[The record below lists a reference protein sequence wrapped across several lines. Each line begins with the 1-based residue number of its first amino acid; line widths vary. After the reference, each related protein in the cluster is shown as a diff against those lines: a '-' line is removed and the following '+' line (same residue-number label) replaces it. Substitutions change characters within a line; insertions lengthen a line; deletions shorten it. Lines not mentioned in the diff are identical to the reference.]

1 MTRNKT
7 GMPNGS
13 HKPDCWPALLGPFNM
28 GIIMVM
34 KSRFGKVIS
43 AALAATAMIAAA
55 TPANAALIFNFTFL
69 GSSTAQANQ
78 AFIDAGNRWSAL
90 FTDNVTI
97 NLTVGTASLGTG
109 ILASTG
115 SARFLTSY
123 AATAAALTSDSTSAN
138 DATAVANLTP
148 GSSFGMLINRTSD
161 NPNGSGSA
169 TAYLDNNGS
178 ANNSQIRMT
187 SANAK
192 ALGFASAGSV
202 VGNCA
207 VACDG
212 SITFGNA
219 FTWDYDPTNGIT
231 AGAYDFVGIATHE
244 IGHALGFI
252 SGVDILDINSP
263 NPTTPGPFAAD
274 QFTYVNTLDLFRYSA
289 ASTAAAGGAVI
300 DWTASTTAK
309 YFSIDRG
316 VTVGPGFSTGRT
328 FGDGQQASHWKDSLG
343 LGIMD
348 PTASQGELLAIS
360 ANDIKAFDVIGWNL
374 RQAVPAVPE
383 PSTWAMMLAGFG
395 LVGLARRRRPVQ
407 VASAV

>member
-1 MTRNKT
+1 MWDKDQTSDWHIQRVDDYSACIAGVAT
-7 GMPNGS
+7 
-13 HKPDCWPALLGPFNM
+13 M
-28 GIIMVM
+28 GIIMM
-34 KSRFGKVIS
+34 KKSRFGKIVRS
-43 AALAATAMIAAA
+43 ALAATALLSTA
-55 TPANAALIFNFTFL
+55 TAANAAVTFNFTFL
-69 GSSTAQANQ
+69 AGSSAQANQ

-97 NLTVGTASLGTG
+97 NLTVGQASLGTG
-109 ILASTG
+109 VLASAG
-115 SARFLTSY
+115 SARFSTSY
-123 AATAAALTSDSTSAN
+123 GSVATAFATDASSID

-148 GSSFGMLINRTSD
+148 GSSFSMLINRTSD

-169 TAYLDNNGS
+169 IAYIDSAG
-178 ANNSQIRMT
+178 ANNTTINMT

-207 VACDG
+207 AACDA

-263 NPTTPGPFAAD
+263 PVNGPFTAN
-274 QFTYVNTLDLFRYSA
+274 QFTFVNTLDLFRYSA
-289 ASTAAAGGAVI
+289 ASTAAAGGAII

-316 VTVGPGFSTGRT
+316 VTVGPGFSTGRN

-343 LGIMD
+343 IGIMD
-348 PTASQGELLAIS
+348 PTASQGELLGIS
-360 ANDIKAFDVIGWNL
+360 ANDIRAFDVIGWNVG
-374 RQAVPAVPE
+374 QVVAPIPE
-383 PSTWAMMLAGFG
+383 PGTWAMMLAGFG
-395 LVGLARRRRPVQ
+395 IVGGAVRRRRSVQ
-407 VASAV
+407 VAATI